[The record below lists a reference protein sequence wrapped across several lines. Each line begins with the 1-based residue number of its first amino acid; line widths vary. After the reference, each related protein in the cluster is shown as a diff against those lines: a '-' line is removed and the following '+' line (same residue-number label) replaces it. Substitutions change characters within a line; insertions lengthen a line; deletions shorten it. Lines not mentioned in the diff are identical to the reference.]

1 MFALLFILFLV
12 VPIAELAVILLIGQ
26 QIGPW
31 WTIAL
36 LIADSIFGSWLA
48 RHEGI
53 GAWRRFRTALESSR
67 VPTREIAD
75 GALILLA
82 AALML
87 TPGFLTDI
95 VGILLL
101 LPPTRAV
108 IRRYL
113 LAYVARRTAKRAAAR
128 FGSSGPSRTG
138 TERRSAFGAGRGRV
152 IDGQAEVHDPGR
164 SSTKATWGEPEP
176 SEPDRRI

>member
-1 MFALLFILFLV
+1 MFALLAILFLV
-12 VPIAELAVILLIGQ
+12 VPIAELAVILFIGQ

-48 RHEGI
+48 RREGI
-53 GAWRRFRTALESSR
+53 GAWRRFRTALDSGR

-95 VGILLL
+95 VGIVLL

-108 IRRYL
+108 VRRSV
-113 LAYVARRTAKRAAAR
+113 LAYVARRTARRAAAR
-128 FGSSGPSRTG
+128 FG
-138 TERRSAFGAGRGRV
+138 AGGGRV
-152 IDGQAEVHDPGR
+152 IDGRAEVHPPGR
-164 SSTKATWGEPEP
+164 SSTRASWGRPER
-176 SEPDRRI
+176 SDPDS

>member
-1 MFALLFILFLV
+1 MFALLAILFLV

-48 RHEGI
+48 RREGI
-53 GAWRRFRTALESSR
+53 GAWRRFRTALDGGR

-101 LPPTRAV
+101 LPPTRAMV
-108 IRRYL
+108 RRSM
-113 LAYVARRTAKRAAAR
+113 LAYVARRAARRAAAR
-128 FGSSGPSRTG
+128 FG
-138 TERRSAFGAGRGRV
+138 AGGRARV
-152 IDGQAEVHDPGR
+152 IDGRAEVHPPGR
-164 SSTKATWGEPEP
+164 SATGSGTGSSTRATWGRPEP
-176 SEPDRRI
+176 SDPDS

>member
-1 MFALLFILFLV
+1 MFALLFVLFLV

-48 RHEGI
+48 RREGI

-128 FGSSGPSRTG
+128 FGS
-138 TERRSAFGAGRGRV
+138 GRGRI
-152 IDGQAEVHDPGR
+152 IDGQAEVHGPGR
-164 SSTKATWGEPEP
+164 SSTKARWGEPER